1 MSNRKYIIL
10 AWVFLP
16 IFLLPAVSPAGT
28 PSRPETSVDAV
39 SPDLATEA
47 RKVPLRGTLRLSG
60 LELDGIP
67 GAQNLE
73 LERFR
78 VFTSDARIVLDNNEI
93 LPVPDNRYF
102 KGQIAGEPGS
112 RVLLTLRQSGE
123 LRGLV
128 QRDGELWMLGGGAGS
143 GIVAPGLASRRADPG
158 LELADRTEG
167 FRCLTDGL
175 PLRESASEPFVA
187 QPQSV
192 VVQQGA
198 GPTFAARVAIETDH
212 EYFAAFGFNIAN
224 ATDYAADLIAY
235 SSTIYESEVDTSL
248 QISKIFFWSS
258 PNDPWTETECLY
270 MSDELKNYWQ
280 IEPIRDDEDRTLVHM
295 LSGKSNQC
303 GIAWIG
309 VLCRDDYAFG
319 VSSGLTLGFDIDNPG
334 IGWDIMV
341 VSHEIGHNFNS
352 PHTHCYGGIGANG
365 IPPVDGCSNDEA
377 GNPWYDCHAGTEV
390 LPNYCPGSGQACG
403 TLMSYCHYL
412 SGGYSNIA
420 MTFGDGH
427 PYGFLPDRVPDR
439 MQAHVV
445 SRAAGNPGCFNPLLT
460 ITKQGTGTGLVTSD
474 DEGIYCGTDCTEAYP
489 PGAEVVA
496 LIADPGANSTFN
508 GWSGDPDCSDDIV
521 IMSSSKTCTA
531 TFDLVPRLLTIAKA
545 GGGTVTSSPAG
556 IDCGVDCEESYP
568 HGSAISLAA
577 VPDIGWMVAG
587 WTGDADC
594 SDGDLTM
601 NNNRTCSMTFEIC
614 SPSLFNVP
622 DQDVSAS
629 VPEPFVACNILT
641 AAAFRVLDGGD
652 VTFRAGNTVILKD
665 GFEVHSGAS
674 FRAIIGPPPY

>member
-16 IFLLPAVSPAGT
+16 IFLLPALSPAGT

-78 VFTSDARIVLDNNEI
+78 VFTSDARIVLDNHEI

-143 GIVAPGLASRRADPG
+143 GIVAPGLASRRADPS

-175 PLRESASEPFVA
+175 PLPESASEPFVE

-192 VVQQGA
+192 VVQQSA
-198 GPTFAARVAIETDH
+198 GPTFAARVAIETDY
-212 EYFAAFGFNIAN
+212 EYFADFGFNIAN

-235 SSTIYESEVDTSL
+235 SSTIYTSEVDTSL
-248 QISKIFFWSS
+248 QISFISFWSS
-258 PNDPWTETECLY
+258 SDPWTKFDCNG
-270 MSDELKNYWQ
+270 MSDELRAYWQ
-280 IEPIRDDEDRTLVHM
+280 VEPNRENEDRTLVHM
-295 LSGKSNQC
+295 LSGKSTQC
-303 GIAWIG
+303 GVAWIG
-309 VLCRDDYAFG
+309 VLCDDDYAFG
-319 VSSGLTLGFDIDNPG
+319 VSSGLTLGFDINNPG

-352 PHTHCYGGIGANG
+352 PHSHCYGGIGGNG
-365 IPPVDGCSNDEA
+365 TPPVDKCSNDEA
-377 GNPWYDCHAGTEV
+377 NNPWYDCHSGTEQ
-390 LPNYCPGSGQACG
+390 LPCSGQSGCG
-403 TLMSYCHYL
+403 TLMSYCHQL

-420 MTFGDGH
+420 LTFGDGH
-427 PYGFLPDRVPDR
+427 PYGFLPDRIPTR
-439 MQAHVV
+439 MNSHVIKE
-445 SRAAGNPGCFNPLLT
+445 AGKNPGCFSPLLT
-460 ITKQGTGTGLVTSD
+460 ITKQGTGTGIVTSD
-474 DEGIYCGTDCTEAYP
+474 DEGIYCGTDCTDAYP

-496 LIADPGANSTFN
+496 LIADPDANSEFN
-508 GWSGDPDCSDDIV
+508 GWSGDPDCSNGV
-521 IMSSSKTCTA
+521 VTMSSSKTCTA
-531 TFDLVPRLLTIAKA
+531 TFNLIPRALTITKA
-545 GGGTVTSSPAG
+545 AGLGTVTSSPGG
-556 IDCGVDCEESYP
+556 IDCGFDCGESYP
-568 HGSAISLAA
+568 HGTAVSLSA
-577 VPDIGWMVAG
+577 VPGMGWMTGG
-587 WTGDADC
+587 WSGQTDC
-594 SDGDLTM
+594 LDGELNMQSDLVCT
-601 NNNRTCSMTFEIC
+601 MTFAACEI
-614 SPSLFNVP
+614 PTQVDVP
-622 DQDVSAS
+622 DQDFSGNK
-629 VPEPFVACNILT
+629 EFTACNILT
-641 AAAFRVLDGGD
+641 AAAFRVVSGD
-652 VTFRAGNTVILKD
+652 VTFRAGNSIVLKD
-665 GFEVHSGAS
+665 GFAVESGATS
-674 FRAIIGPPPY
+674 RAIIGPPPS